1 MNPST
6 PTPAGPRAGYHHG
19 NLRAALL
26 EAGLVHLEASGGEEL
41 SLREMAR
48 QAGVAP
54 NAVYRHFSNKEAL
67 LVALAAEGFRRLC
80 AAQQAAM
87 RGTDVAVEAM
97 RRSGRAYIDFARAH
111 PALFRLMFGRFT
123 SDRRDPEL
131 SEAMRATFEQLRTAV
146 AAAAKDQLSE
156 QKLSVRTIHALALVH
171 GLSQLSIDGQ
181 IADWAGDPAAAIE
194 GVMAYAAQLRI
205 PRKSG

>member
-1 MNPST
+1 MNRST
-6 PTPAGPRAGYHHG
+6 PSSAVPRAGYHHG
-19 NLRAALL
+19 NLREALL
-26 EAGLVHLEASGGEEL
+26 EAGLVHLEASGGEDL

-54 NAVYRHFSNKEAL
+54 NAVYRHFSSKEAL
-67 LVALAAEGFRRLC
+67 LVALAAEGFRRLR

-87 RGTDVAVEAM
+87 RGTDVAVDAM
-97 RRSGRAYIDFARAH
+97 TRSGRAYIDFARAH

-146 AAAAKDQLSE
+146 AAAAKDQLNE

-181 IADWAGDPAAAIE
+181 IADWAGDPAAAIA
-194 GVMAYAAQLRI
+194 GVMEYAAQLRI
-205 PRKSG
+205 PRRAG